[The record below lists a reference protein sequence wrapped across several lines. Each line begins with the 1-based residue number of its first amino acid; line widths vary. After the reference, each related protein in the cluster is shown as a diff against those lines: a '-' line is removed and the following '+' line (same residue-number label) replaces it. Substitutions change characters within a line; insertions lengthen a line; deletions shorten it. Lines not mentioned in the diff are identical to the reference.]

1 MQKKPRPTNFEY
13 LDPDAA
19 RTQRIIQAALTV
31 NVPWHTEDAPVYE
44 PSRIS
49 EIAARIDHRAKQG
62 LTVHL
67 KPDTA
72 RTVARTMRLY
82 DAGNPSL
89 RDSHPH
95 HVEDWSREP
104 HEVLA
109 YCTNATLAI
118 GAWEAYAPQYPHRNF
133 IATWGGWITRGRKR
147 DGA

>member
-1 MQKKPRPTNFEY
+1 MSKPPKPSNFEY
-13 LDPDAA
+13 LDPDAP
-19 RTQRIIQAALTV
+19 RTKRIIQAALTV
-31 NVPWHTEDAPVYE
+31 NVPWHPEEGPVWQ
-44 PSRIS
+44 PSKVA
-49 EIAARIDHRAKQG
+49 EIAARIDERAKQG

-95 HVEDWSREP
+95 HVEDWTHEP

-109 YCTNATLAI
+109 YCTNATIAI
-118 GAWEAYAPQYPHRNF
+118 GGWEAYASA
-133 IATWGGWITRGRKR
+133 IAS
-147 DGA
+147 